1 MTQTLKSERHKMPNL
16 RKPKSDLD
24 QWQHFK
30 KAFSGESTRDP
41 ISVSWHLIT
50 LSLGLLALAV
60 WGLG

>member
-1 MTQTLKSERHKMPNL
+1 MKRTPKSERHSMPNL

-30 KAFSGESTRDP
+30 KAFSGEDTRDP
-41 ISVSWHLIT
+41 LSVNWLLIT
-50 LSLGLLALAV
+50 LSLGLLVLVV

>member
-1 MTQTLKSERHKMPNL
+1 MPNL

-41 ISVSWHLIT
+41 ISVSWPLVT
-50 LSLGLLALAV
+50 LFLVTLALAA

>member
-1 MTQTLKSERHKMPNL
+1 MRTTKSERHSMPNL

-41 ISVSWHLIT
+41 ISVSWPLIT
-50 LSLGLLALAV
+50 LFLVTLALAV